1 MADVRPEGT
10 HGFLTRRAFVGAFA
24 TSSAGALLSGCVPL
38 RSLLP
43 PAIGHHPQPKVVT
56 PFVTPNE
63 DFYMVAID
71 PTFRPPVSLETVST
85 GWALELVGLGGTSRR
100 VGYED
105 LRQRANRVVPYTY
118 ECIGNPVGGRLIGN
132 AMWQAIPLREVL
144 SLAPGGLGAAQAVMF
159 EALDGFY
166 SSVSVQRATDDYAFL
181 ALGMNGVPLP
191 LAHGFPARVILPDL
205 YGKKQP
211 RWLRRIAL
219 LEDPRTTSY
228 WEKRGWA
235 GEVPV
240 KTMSRFDPR
249 GDVSAGTPLELTGI
263 AFAGRR
269 GVRRVEISLDSGT
282 GWIPCELVT
291 GERPNVWSLWRY
303 RWANPRPGTYTL
315 RVRAIDGTGEAQ
327 TARRH
332 GRFRSG
338 ATGHHNMRVRVA
350 PV

>member
-1 MADVRPEGT
+1 MPDLSSEGT
-10 HGFLTRRAFVGAFA
+10 QGVLTRRGFVGVFA
-24 TSSAGALLSGCVPL
+24 SSTASALLAGCVPL

-43 PAIGHHPQPKVVT
+43 PAIGHHPLARPVT
-56 PFVTPNE
+56 PFVTPIE

-71 PTFRPPVSLETVST
+71 PAFRPSVTPNTVST
-85 GWALELVGLGGTSRR
+85 GWALELAGLDGTSR
-100 VGYED
+100 GIDYGE
-105 LRQRANRVVPYTY
+105 LRRRANRTVPYTF

-132 AMWQAIPLREVL
+132 AMWQVVPLREIL
-144 SLAPGGLGAAQAVMF
+144 SLAPGGLGGAQAVMF

-166 SSVSVQRATDDYAFL
+166 SSVSVQRATDDYAFV

-191 LAHGFPARVILPDL
+191 AAHGFPARVILPDL

-219 LEDPRTTSY
+219 LEDPHTTSY

-249 GDVSAGTPLELTGI
+249 GNLVAGRPIELTGV

-269 GVRRVEISLDSGT
+269 GVQAVQLSVDDGRTWR
-282 GWIPCELVT
+282 PCELVT
-291 GERPNVWSLWRY
+291 GNTPHVWTLWRY
-303 RWANPRPGTYTL
+303 LWTGSRPGVHAL
-315 RVRAIDGTGEAQ
+315 RVRAIDGNGQVQ
-327 TARRH
+327 TAKRH
-332 GRFRSG
+332 GRFRTG
-338 ATGHHNMRVRVA
+338 ATGHHVLRVRVGSA
-350 PV
+350 